1 MTPSERAE
9 AVIREKLVGMESG
22 QALPPVRELA
32 AEVGVSNATVMKAL
46 RRLREQGLVG
56 SRPGWSVYKL

>member
-9 AVIREKLVGMESG
+9 AVIREKLAGMASG

-32 AEVGVSNATVMKAL
+32 AEIGDSNATIQKAF
-46 RRLREQGLVG
+46 RRLRQEGLIG
-56 SRPGWSVYKL
+56 SRPGWAVYKI